1 MGRKRRFSGQFGGVL
16 RGFDLV
22 WESAT
27 PPTHIWKKKLSQ
39 RKRFY
44 FWGVPLKR
52 NMKLNLNIQ
61 KIFFICCWLHY
72 CRCRLEFIYFL
83 YFTNIQQFLPLL
95 PSNFL
100 IVGFLSFV
108 EKICYATRPRFA
120 KPCDQVRSDHLPAK
134 NTENHYIIDA
144 LAKSTH
150 SDNTDI

>member
-1 MGRKRRFSGQFGGVL
+1 MKFGSKKAIFGVIL

-22 WESAT
+22 WEST
-27 PPTHIWKKKLSQ
+27 NPPTHIWKKLSQ

-44 FWGVPLKR
+44 FWGAPLKR

-120 KPCDQVRSDHLPAK
+120 KPCDQVRSDHLPTK
-134 NTENHYIIDA
+134 NTENHYIINA
-144 LAKSTH
+144 LAH
-150 SDNTDI
+150 SDNI